1 MNTNFYI
8 KIVFVPRKL
17 PHCYESRNKNSSQV
31 QLILHL
37 FRMYFKDVE
46 VLAMFPKAVI
56 ATIPWVT
63 NAYFFFQ
70 MAAVV
75 LDGAS

>member
-1 MNTNFYI
+1 MNLEI
-8 KIVFVPRKL
+8 KI
-17 PHCYESRNKNSSQV
+17 QV
-31 QLILHL
+31 RYNL
-37 FRMYFKDVE
+37 FSTYLECIKDVE